1 MEVFTSATLVSLVKL
16 MHPYCLKLHVEEEGD
31 KLSRNHT
38 FFSQEEVWKY
48 ERPTEDSDEEINV
61 VSDEEATVKMTNE
74 GKGAGDL
81 GKHLKSALLKRNSSR
96 EKKRVSFGPVE
107 VASLDGS
114 SEMHLSKKNMKSSC
128 TNETVD
134 TQALENSPDS
144 ACEAQTSAEMNGDKE
159 EVVPHKSPTK
169 ARSLSLQQYR
179 QLRQQRQPLV
189 EKQGNCTTKWPSV
202 SRTPLELTPILC
214 LQGQRLGTS
223 RPEPSHHHLDDGRS
237 YTDQL
242 QRFVPPG
249 HASHLS
255 SARPHFTEPKT
266 CTPPQYCKPKRPR
279 TESKA
284 PSPASPLPS
293 SPVNPNLVALE
304 SKTSPVKLPTL
315 ITSDPPNPVLLTLPV
330 SRTSSPSKDQTA
342 TGPDMVQRPTE
353 SNPDSTRSH
362 FHEIQSSG
370 TSLHLQTC
378 LSGPNAD
385 MTPGNEKD
393 SASFQDIQSRLT
405 KIVSGDI
412 SRSQALCT
420 ATTHVQPS
428 TSSEKAQPVEC
439 TLNPGPKTPQC
450 QSLTRPTILVKERF
464 AEVLHPKALPV
475 EPLPTAAV
483 SGNDQGVDVF
493 N

>member
-1 MEVFTSATLVSLVKL
+1 
-16 MHPYCLKLHVEEEGD
+16 MHPYCLKLHVEEDGD
-31 KLSRNHT
+31 KLRRNHT

-74 GKGAGDL
+74 GEGAGDL

-114 SEMHLSKKNMKSSC
+114 SEMHLSKKNMNRSC
-128 TNETVD
+128 TSETVD
-134 TQALENSPDS
+134 AQALENSPDS
-144 ACEAQTSAEMNGDKE
+144 RCEAQTSTEMNGDKE
-159 EVVPHKSPTK
+159 EVVLHKSPTK

-189 EKQGNCTTKWPSV
+189 EKQGNYTTKWPSV
-202 SRTPLELTPILC
+202 PRTPLELTPILC
-214 LQGQRLGTS
+214 LQGQTLGTS
-223 RPEPSHHHLDDGRS
+223 RPEPSHHNLDDKRS
-237 YTDQL
+237 YADQL
-242 QRFVPPG
+242 QRSVPPG
-249 HASHLS
+249 HASHLT
-255 SARPHFTEPKT
+255 SARPHFTEAKPS
-266 CTPPQYCKPKRPR
+266 TPPQYCKPKRPR

-293 SPVNPNLVALE
+293 NPENPNLLVLE

-315 ITSDPPNPVLLTLPV
+315 INSDPPNPVLLTLPV
-330 SRTSSPSKDQTA
+330 SRTSSPSKDQT
-342 TGPDMVQRPTE
+342 TLGPDVVQSPTE
-353 SNPDSTRSH
+353 SNPDSTSSH

-370 TSLHLQTC
+370 TSLQLQTC
-378 LSGPNAD
+378 LSGPNLE
-385 MTPGNEKD
+385 MTPGNEED

-405 KIVSGDI
+405 NIVSGDI

-420 ATTHVQPS
+420 ATTHIQPS
-428 TSSEKAQPVEC
+428 TSSEKAQLVEC
-439 TLNPGPKTPQC
+439 TLNPGPKTPPC
-450 QSLTRPTILVKERF
+450 QSLTGPTILVKERL
-464 AEVLHPKALPV
+464 AEVLHPKTLPV

-483 SGNDQGVDVF
+483 SGNDQGLDMF

>member
-1 MEVFTSATLVSLVKL
+1 

-31 KLSRNHT
+31 KLRRNHT

-74 GKGAGDL
+74 GEGARGL
-81 GKHLKSALLKRNSSR
+81 GKHLKSALLKRNSFR
-96 EKKRVSFGPVE
+96 EKKRVTFGPVE
-107 VASLDGS
+107 VASLNGS
-114 SEMHLSKKNMKSSC
+114 SAMHLSKKNMKSNC
-128 TNETVD
+128 TSETVD

-189 EKQGNCTTKWPSV
+189 EKQGNYTTKWPSV
-202 SRTPLELTPILC
+202 PQTPLELTPILC

-223 RPEPSHHHLDDGRS
+223 RSEPSHHHLDDGRS
-237 YTDQL
+237 YADQL
-242 QRFVPPG
+242 QRSVPPG
-249 HASHLS
+249 HASHLTS
-255 SARPHFTEPKT
+255 TKPS
-266 CTPPQYCKPKRPR
+266 TPPQYCKPKRSR

-293 SPVNPNLVALE
+293 NPVTPNPVALE
-304 SKTSPVKLPTL
+304 SKTSPAKLPTP
-315 ITSDPPNPVLLTLPV
+315 ISSDPPNPVLLTLPV
-330 SRTSSPSKDQTA
+330 SRTSSPSKDHTA
-342 TGPDMVQRPTE
+342 SGPDVVQSPTE
-353 SNPDSTRSH
+353 SNPDSTSSH
-362 FHEIQSSG
+362 IHEIQVSG
-370 TSLHLQTC
+370 TSLQLQTC
-378 LSGPNAD
+378 LSGPNSE
-385 MTPGNEKD
+385 MTPGNEED
-393 SASFQDIQSRLT
+393 SASFKDIQSRLT

-420 ATTHVQPS
+420 ATTRVQPS

-439 TLNPGPKTPQC
+439 TLNLGPKTPPC
-450 QSLTRPTILVKERF
+450 QSLTGPSILVKERL
-464 AEVLHPKALPV
+464 AEVLHPKTLPV

-483 SGNDQGVDVF
+483 SGNDQGLDVF